1 MSLLKKVLDGK
12 RGILLKNTVMLYI
25 LQFST
30 YLLALAVAP
39 YQTRVLGPEVFGGI
53 LEASVSIVIYFQFV
67 IDFGF
72 LLSATEEVSRERAN
86 RAHLCKVFTSVT
98 YAKLALAACSFV
110 VLVVLC
116 QLIPAWKQKETIL
129 ILTFLASF
137 INSMIPDFL
146 YRGLEKMSAITIR
159 TVLIK
164 IFFTATIFIF
174 LKKPEDVWIIPVLN
188 IIGNG
193 VAMIFAY
200 IHVIKKLNDD
210 ESIDGILLQH
220 PVPRQID
227 ERLCFNSIIPSKDVD
242 GVNSASFGKMAMDR
256 DAYVS
261 ATPYGIIRLLKHYNI
276 EMAGKHAV
284 VVGRSAILGKPM
296 AMLLLKENCT
306 VTVCHSRT
314 ENLPEIVKTADIVV
328 GAVGKP
334 RFIQK
339 DWLKEGVVLVD
350 AGYNAGNVGD
360 IDLENAKDIAS
371 AYTPVPGGV
380 GPMTINTLMLQTI
393 DSASKLVK

>member
-1 MSLLKKVLDGK
+1 MALELNGKVVALEVEETLKAQVEELKTKLNFTPVLAT
-12 RGILLKNTVMLYI
+12 I
-25 LQFST
+25 
-30 YLLALAVAP
+30 
-39 YQTRVLGPEVFGGI
+39 
-53 LEASVSIVIYFQFV
+53 IVG
-67 IDFGF
+67 DDM
-72 LLSATEEVSRERAN
+72 A
-86 RAHLCKVFTSVT
+86 SVT
-98 YAKLALAACSFV
+98 YVNMKAKACERMGLKSNIV
-110 VLVVLC
+110 RLDRETTTE
-116 QLIPAWKQKETIL
+116 QLL
-129 ILTFLASF
+129 
-137 INSMIPDFL
+137 
-146 YRGLEKMSAITIR
+146 
-159 TVLIK
+159 
-164 IFFTATIFIF
+164 
-174 LKKPEDVWIIPVLN
+174 DVID
-188 IIGNG
+188 
-193 VAMIFAY
+193 
-200 IHVIKKLNDD
+200 KLNADKAVC
-210 ESIDGILLQH
+210 GILLQH
-220 PVPRQID
+220 PVPKHID
-227 ERLCFNSIIPSKDVD
+227 ERECFDRIAMSKDVD